1 MLDMFQIWGL
11 TIRVWNLITVELL
24 PVLSLVCN
32 DWVVFVLHV
41 LYGYE

>member
-1 MLDMFQIWGL
+1 MFDMFQICGL
-11 TIRVWNLITVELL
+11 TIRVWNLITVQLL
-24 PVLSLVCN
+24 TVLSLVCD